1 MKLRADGVLQSAK
14 YFQIGAT
21 IVLQLGTNHPSS
33 ELGRIAVARKMA
45 ENDALNFS
53 RQQLFDYASRRR
65 IGKMTV
71 ARHDPLLHRPG
82 PMRIALQKLFV
93 VVGFDDQ
100 GVYLAQPFD

>member
-1 MKLRADGVLQSAK
+1 LKPWTDGILQSAK

-33 ELGRIAVARKMA
+33 ELGRIAIARKMA
-45 ENDALNFS
+45 KDDALNIS
-53 RQQLFDYASRRR
+53 RQQLFDHAGRCR
-65 IGKMTV
+65 IGKMAM
-71 ARHDPLLHRPG
+71 ARHDPLFHRPG
-82 PMRIALQKLFV
+82 AMRIALQKFFV